1 MQRMSVLKGIK
12 KIRCFWKLFWNIK
25 WNVELMS
32 CICAILLPWKYLSGV
47 SLSTNHRSNLL
58 LICTNNFSKPT
69 HSAWVFTNFTSFKG
83 NSKMDDNPMWK
94 HEYGTTKQK
103 WSTICKV
110 RDKEGYLSQMN
121 YHIETKYCEV
131 IFPPCVKPFPHG
143 GVCIYAG
150 TVKIDEVK
158 MQSLPLKFSKN
169 N

>member
-103 WSTICKV
+103 RSMNNLQSVWQGRLLESNKVSHWDKTFSSWRSLHICRYSQNRWSQNALVALEI
-110 RDKEGYLSQMN
+110 
-121 YHIETKYCEV
+121 
-131 IFPPCVKPFPHG
+131 
-143 GVCIYAG
+143 
-150 TVKIDEVK
+150 
-158 MQSLPLKFSKN
+158 
-169 N
+169 